1 MTVAHLDLEPF
12 VRNVPDFPR
21 PGIQFKD
28 ITPLLQSAEAMA
40 HTIARLAGPWRD
52 SGITRVAAI
61 EARGFIFGS
70 CVASELG
77 CGFVPI
83 RKPGKLP
90 WDAIRHEYS
99 LEYGS
104 DCLEIHSDAAG
115 AGDRVLIID
124 DVLATGGTASA
135 AQVLLRSLGAQVE
148 GFSFV
153 IELAFLGGRERLL
166 HEQVHS
172 LLRYD

>member
-1 MTVAHLDLEPF
+1 MIAHDLDLEKF
-12 VRNVPDFPR
+12 VRNVPDFPK

-28 ITPLLQSAEAMA
+28 ITPLLQSAEAMTRA
-40 HTIARLAGPWRD
+40 VSGLVSPWR
-52 SGITRVAAI
+52 SAGITRVAAI
-61 EARGFIFGS
+61 EARGFIFGA
-70 CVASELG
+70 CVAAQLG

-90 WDAIRHEYS
+90 WQSIRHEYS

-104 DCLEIHSDAAG
+104 DCLEIHRDAAG
-115 AGDRVLIID
+115 ESDRVLVVD
-124 DVLATGGTASA
+124 DVLATGGTALA
-135 AQVLLRSLGAQVE
+135 ATELLRRLGATVS

-153 IELAFLGGRERLL
+153 IELGFLGGRNRLNGDP
-166 HEQVHS
+166 VHS

>member
-1 MTVAHLDLEPF
+1 MSVAHLELEKF
-12 VRNVPDFPR
+12 VRNVPDFPK

-28 ITPLLQSAEAMA
+28 ITPLLHSPEAMSR
-40 HTIARLAGPWRD
+40 TIAGLADPWRD
-52 SGITRVAAI
+52 AGITRIAAI

-90 WDAIRHEYS
+90 WESVRHEYS

-104 DCLEIHSDAAG
+104 DCLEIHRDAA
-115 AGDRVLIID
+115 ASGDKVLIID

-135 AQVLLRSLGAQVE
+135 AQTLVQSLGAEVA

-153 IELAFLGGRERLL
+153 IELGFLGGRDRLL
-166 HEQVHS
+166 HDQVHS

>member
-1 MTVAHLDLEPF
+1 M
-12 VRNVPDFPR
+12 
-21 PGIQFKD
+21 
-28 ITPLLQSAEAMA
+28 
-40 HTIARLAGPWRD
+40 
-52 SGITRVAAI
+52 
-61 EARGFIFGS
+61 
-70 CVASELG
+70 
-77 CGFVPI
+77 PI

-90 WDAIRHEYS
+90 WEAIRHEYS

-104 DCLEIHSDAAG
+104 DCLEIHRDAAG

-135 AQVLLRSLGAQVE
+135 AQALVKSLGAEVR

-153 IELAFLGGRERLL
+153 IELGFLGGRDRLL
-166 HEQVHS
+166 HDQVHS